1 MAVKMSIS
9 SAKRM
14 GVVATAYDTRGK
26 KVIASASKKKINL
39 TPKLKKRKF
48 SFGVLKIKII

>member
-1 MAVKMSIS
+1 MAIKMSIS

-26 KVIASASKKKINL
+26 KVITSSTKKKINL
-39 TPKLKKRKF
+39 KP
-48 SFGVLKIKII
+48 KIKSDVKIDS

>member
-14 GVVATAYDTRGK
+14 GVVATTYDTRGK
-26 KVIASASKKKINL
+26 KVLSKSTSKKINL
-39 TPKLKKRKF
+39 NP
-48 SFGVLKIKII
+48 KIKKDKKSILF

>member
-26 KVIASASKKKINL
+26 KVITSSTKKKINF
-39 TPKLKKRKF
+39 TPKIKKT
-48 SFGVLKIKII
+48 IAAI

>member
-14 GVVATAYDTRGK
+14 GVVSTTYDTRGK
-26 KVIASASKKKINL
+26 KVLTVKRSA
-39 TPKLKKRKF
+39 KLG
-48 SFGVLKIKII
+48 S